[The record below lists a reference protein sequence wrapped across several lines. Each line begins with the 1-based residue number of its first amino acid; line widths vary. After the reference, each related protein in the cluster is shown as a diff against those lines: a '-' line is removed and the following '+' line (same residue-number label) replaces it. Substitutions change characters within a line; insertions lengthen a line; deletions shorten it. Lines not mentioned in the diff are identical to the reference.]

1 MMDSMTSC
9 TRSLVLSVILVLFA
23 VMPTMA
29 CTVPPNYIELAR
41 QLMLQINQERAR
53 FHLPDFRMSSQLTE
67 VAQAHACDNASH
79 NRLSHIATGG
89 SSLGA
94 RVITKGY
101 DFRFITEN
109 VALGYSTHEQVLK
122 AWLQSSSHRKNIL
135 DGRTNELGVAVA
147 LGRDGRMHWVMNGG
161 VR

>member
-1 MMDSMTSC
+1 MMDNMTC
-9 TRSLVLSVILVLFA
+9 CMRSLALSIILLLFA
-23 VMPTMA
+23 VLPTMA

-41 QLMLQINQERAR
+41 QIMLQINQERAR
-53 FHLPDFRMSSQLTE
+53 FHLPEFRMSSQLTK
-67 VAQAHACDNASH
+67 VAQAHAFDDANH
-79 NRLSHIATGG
+79 NRLSHIGTSG

-94 RVITKGY
+94 RALRNGY

-109 VALGYSTHEQVLK
+109 VALGYSTHEQVLR

-161 VR
+161 RR